1 MLFTNKSAVGKCDG
15 KWSYT
20 RAKKL
25 NSIRA
30 WSERKKEKHER
41 ISCSAKGNVCKNFDY
56 FQTTL
61 KCIFNFL
68 CNIDVF
74 KTYERA
80 YIVAYLYNGLCCIF

>member
-1 MLFTNKSAVGKCDG
+1 MKQAFLWALPYCKCPDVVYKPVGKCDG
-15 KWSYT
+15 KWSYA

-56 FQTTL
+56 F
-61 KCIFNFL
+61 
-68 CNIDVF
+68 
-74 KTYERA
+74 
-80 YIVAYLYNGLCCIF
+80 

>member
-15 KWSYT
+15 KWSYA

-56 FQTTL
+56 F
-61 KCIFNFL
+61 
-68 CNIDVF
+68 
-74 KTYERA
+74 
-80 YIVAYLYNGLCCIF
+80 

>member
-1 MLFTNKSAVGKCDG
+1 MKQASYGRCHIVNARMLFTNKSAVGKCDG
-15 KWSYT
+15 KWSYA

-56 FQTTL
+56 F
-61 KCIFNFL
+61 
-68 CNIDVF
+68 
-74 KTYERA
+74 
-80 YIVAYLYNGLCCIF
+80 